1 MPNFTIHKHESF
13 ALRKGWLHKGIRN
26 IMVDARLFTR
36 SDGEENKACDKLG
49 IRVNMVKAMRYWM
62 NATKV
67 MTENAQRHQ
76 FVSPIGAIINQHDP
90 YFEER
95 GTNYIIHYL
104 LASNKQEATAWWWF
118 FNKHNGLT
126 IDKAQFVEDFN
137 YYLKSQGEPESKVLE
152 GEFDVLMRTYYDKS
166 EGSEKFDPEETRI
179 CPLTELRLVT
189 LIDSKTKEY
198 KKVMPDKD
206 DIHPLIAYAV
216 ISEKQRELG
225 ATQIQ
230 ISELLLGENNIGRI
244 FNLDRSTVFYII
256 ERLEQMGYLSIVRTA
271 GLDVINIRQQHTL
284 LECLTLYYQTLE
296 EVGNA

>member
-1 MPNFTIHKHESF
+1 MAEFTIHKHESF
-13 ALRKGWLHKGIRN
+13 VLRKGWLHKGIRN
-26 IMVDARLFTR
+26 ITADARLFTR

-49 IRVNMVKAMRYWM
+49 IGVNMVKAMRYWL

-67 MTENAQRHQ
+67 MYENPQRHQ
-76 FVSPIGAIINQHDP
+76 FVSQIGQIINGNDP

-104 LASNKQEATAWWWF
+104 LASNKQDATAWWWF

-126 IDKAQFVEDFN
+126 IDKAQFVEDLNF
-137 YYLKSQGEPESKVLE
+137 YLKSQGELESKVLE

-166 EGSEKFDPEETRI
+166 EGSENFDPEETRI
-179 CPLTELRLVT
+179 CPLTELRLVS
-189 LIDSKTKEY
+189 LVDSKSREY

-225 ATQIQ
+225 MLQIQ

-256 ERLEQMGYLSIVRTA
+256 EKLEQLGLLTIVRTA
-271 GLDVINIRQQHTL
+271 GLDVINIRQQHDL
-284 LECLTLYYQTLE
+284 PQCLTMYYDSLG
-296 EVGNA
+296 EVKNA